1 MAAESQLR
9 DRYVVGLMDRVREHP
24 YPSSAQMDLVESLV
38 PIDALDTYVE
48 ILLEKIEDTRFPS
61 PEMLKRVQRLVALTG

>member
-1 MAAESQLR
+1 MVESQLM
-9 DRYVVGLMDRVREHP
+9 DRYLTGLMERVREDP
-24 YPSSAQMDLVESLV
+24 YPSSAQMDLVESLL